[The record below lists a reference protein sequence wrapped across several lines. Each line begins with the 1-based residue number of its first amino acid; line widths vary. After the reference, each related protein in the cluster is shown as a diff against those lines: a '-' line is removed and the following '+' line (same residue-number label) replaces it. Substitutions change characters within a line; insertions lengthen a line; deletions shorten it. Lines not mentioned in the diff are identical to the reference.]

1 MPTHSIRS
9 LQQRLFAPID
19 AASLVCFRIAFGL
32 VMAWDM
38 YGFLSHGKVDFHF
51 VEPVFYFKYLGFSW
65 VEPWPQP
72 WIYLHFYALG
82 MLAIC
87 IAIGLLYRLAAALF
101 ALGYTYMFLLDQAQ
115 YQNHYYLICLVSIL
129 LVWIPA
135 HRSFSLD
142 ARLFPT
148 VRSPCVPSWSLWILR
163 AQIGLVYFYGAVAKL
178 NVDWLRGWPMRQWLP
193 DSLYLPPFSGFL
205 NSAVAAYAFSYAG
218 LLIDLCAVPLLL
230 WQRTRAGMLAILLAF
245 HLVNSQIFSIGS
257 FPYLGTALSLLF
269 LSPSWPRALLRWP
282 VPLAQPA
289 REMTAPRPHPLVIAL
304 FMLYLG
310 LQVLLP
316 LRHWLYPGNPS
327 WSEEGHRFAWHMK
340 LRDKICHSSFL
351 LEESATGQRWRVHPR
366 KYLTE
371 RQSEKMGGRPHMLV
385 QFARFLSEV
394 ERRPNDASIAV
405 YAHVDCSL
413 NGRPPFPLVDPTRD
427 LAQVDYGLG
436 SAEWI
441 LPLPASRA
449 GTHYAP

>member
-82 MLAIC
+82 VLAIC

-230 WQRTRAGMLAILLAF
+230 WRPTRAGMLAVLLVF
-245 HLVNSQIFSIGS
+245 HLINSQLFSIGA
-257 FPYLGTALSLLF
+257 FPYLGIALTLLF

-282 VPLAQPA
+282 VPLGQPP
-289 REMTAPRPHPLVIAL
+289 REMTAPHPRPFVAALLVV
-304 FMLYLG
+304 YLA

-340 LRDKICHSSFL
+340 LRDKTCRSSFL
-351 LEESATGQRWRVHPR
+351 LEESTTGQRWRVHPR
-366 KYLTE
+366 KYLSE
-371 RQSEKMGGRPHMLV
+371 RQAEKMGGRPYMIA

-394 ERRPNDASIAV
+394 ERRPSDAPIAV
-405 YAHVDCSL
+405 YARVDCSL
-413 NGRPPFPLVDPTRD
+413 NGRPPFPLVDPARD
-427 LAQVDYGLG
+427 LARVDYGLG

-441 LPLPASRA
+441 LPLPDARA
-449 GTHYAP
+449 GTRAP